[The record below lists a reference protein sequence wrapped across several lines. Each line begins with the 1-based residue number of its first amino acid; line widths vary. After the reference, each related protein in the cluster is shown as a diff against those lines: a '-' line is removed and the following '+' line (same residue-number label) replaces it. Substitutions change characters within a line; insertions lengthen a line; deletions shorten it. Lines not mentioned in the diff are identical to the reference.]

1 MVEPLMSTLK
11 INQNAP
17 SFSLT
22 DLNFTQVH
30 LKELIGKKKIVL
42 AFFPGAFTSTCTT
55 ELCTL
60 RDNLTK
66 INSLDATVI
75 GISVNDPF
83 TNKAFAAANR
93 LNFPILSDYTREV
106 IRRYGV
112 VHEDFAGLIG
122 YTAAKRSVFII
133 NTEGVIKY
141 RWITEDP
148 SKEPP
153 YEKIQVALAE
163 IQ

>member
-1 MVEPLMSTLK
+1 M
-11 INQNAP
+11 
-17 SFSLT
+17 
-22 DLNFTQVH
+22 
-30 LKELIGKKKIVL
+30 
-42 AFFPGAFTSTCTT
+42 
-55 ELCTL
+55 
-60 RDNLTK
+60 
-66 INSLDATVI
+66 NSLDATVI

-112 VHEDFAGLIG
+112 VYEDFAGLIG